1 MSLRSWCVSAPI
13 HMKRFWLIILL
24 LLTGIIIPFAI
35 WGDQF
40 DAALSLEGARTWM
53 MRYGS
58 LAWVAGVGLLV
69 ADIALPIPST
79 VVMSAMGL
87 MYGWWWG
94 GLASSLG
101 SILSGV
107 VAYALCRCAGHR
119 AALWI
124 AGAEGLAKGE
134 ALFAKHGGWLVATSR
149 WMPVLP
155 EAIAC
160 LAGLVRMSWRQ
171 YITALVC
178 GSLPVGFAFA
188 AIGHLGSSN
197 PTLALV
203 LSAVVP
209 VLLWLLAR
217 RFGRN

>member
-1 MSLRSWCVSAPI
+1 
-13 HMKRFWLIILL
+13 MKRFCIIILL
-24 LLTGIIIPFAI
+24 LLAGIVVPFAI

-40 DAALSLEGARTWM
+40 DAALSLEEARNWM
-53 MRYGS
+53 ARYGS

-94 GLASSLG
+94 GLASALG
-101 SILSGV
+101 SILSGI
-107 VAYALCRCAGHR
+107 VAYAMCRVAGHR
-119 AALWI
+119 AALWV

-155 EAIAC
+155 EAVAC
-160 LAGLVRMSWRQ
+160 LAGLVRMPLRPFLV
-171 YITALVC
+171 ALVC
-178 GSLPVGFAFA
+178 GSLPMGFAFA
-188 AIGHLGSSN
+188 AIGDLGSSN
-197 PTLALV
+197 PALAIA
-203 LSAVVP
+203 LSTVVP
-209 VLLWLLAR
+209 VLLWLVAR
-217 RFGRN
+217 HFSRH

>member
-1 MSLRSWCVSAPI
+1 
-13 HMKRFWLIILL
+13 MKRFWFIILL
-24 LLTGIIIPFAI
+24 LLAGIIVPFAI

-40 DAALSLEGARTWM
+40 DASLSLEGTRAWM
-53 MRYGS
+53 GRWGS
-58 LAWVAGVGLLV
+58 MAWAAGVGLLV

-94 GLASSLG
+94 GLAASLG
-101 SILSGV
+101 SILSGL
-107 VAYALCRCAGHR
+107 VAYALCRFAGHR

-134 ALFAKHGGWLVATSR
+134 ALFARHGGWLVATSR

-160 LAGLVRMSWRQ
+160 LAGLVRMSWRRF
-171 YITALVC
+171 IIALVC

-197 PTLALV
+197 PALALA
-203 LSAVVP
+203 LSAIVP
-209 VLLWLLAR
+209 VLLWLMAR
-217 RFGRN
+217 RLVRP